1 MVLRCTKC
9 VLASGPLH
17 VLLFALNEG
26 LNIIEIDTEP
36 EMTLA
41 LSGNCAGQPLYQW
54 KAEAG
59 GGG

>member
-1 MVLRCTKC
+1 
-9 VLASGPLH
+9 